1 MTARIWNLLTLASF
15 PPPSI
20 FQVVSSFGVGV
31 ARRAVFKNNE
41 ALWRR
46 PLLQGY
52 ADEHK
57 KKFGSEIDKQ
67 GYPDMGNGL
76 FSQQLSYSDWV
87 DINNAQRVHYKV
99 IEESGPFLACALAT
113 GLIYPRTVAA
123 MVALN
128 IVGRV
133 MWAGAYTNKGSAK
146 RYSSNPLVVLYPLT
160 NFGLL
165 LTTFVAGLNAST
177 GQPAAG
183 FFAGVAAL
191 RKIAGI

>member
-1 MTARIWNLLTLASF
+1 L
-15 PPPSI
+15 
-20 FQVVSSFGVGV
+20 SSLGVGS
-31 ARRAVFKNNE
+31 ARRTIFKNNE

-52 ADEHK
+52 AEEHK
-57 KKFGSEIDKQ
+57 KKFSSEIDKQ

-87 DINNAQRVHYKV
+87 DFNNAQRVHYKV

-113 GLIYPRTVAA
+113 GLIYPRTVAS

-133 MWAGAYTNKGSAK
+133 LWAGAYTSKGSAK
-146 RYSSNPLVVLYPLT
+146 RYSNPLVLLYPLT

-165 LTTFVAGLNAST
+165 LTTVVAGLNAST

-191 RKIAGI
+191 RKIVGL